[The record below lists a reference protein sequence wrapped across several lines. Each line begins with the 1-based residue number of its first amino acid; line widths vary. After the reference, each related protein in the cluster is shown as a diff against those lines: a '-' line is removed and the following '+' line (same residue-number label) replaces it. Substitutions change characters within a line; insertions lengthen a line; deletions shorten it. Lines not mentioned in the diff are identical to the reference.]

1 MNNEITIVE
10 VTRMW
15 KWRGRLPMTAWV
27 SMRRRAM
34 SRGGGRG
41 LALGL
46 LLIGVAGCQSP
57 GISGWDAGAGD
68 RPVVVVTNT
77 ILQDLTA
84 DIAEDKVVLVGL
96 LDPGDDPHVYEP
108 VPQDVQAIERA
119 DLIVYNGYNLEP
131 ALERLI
137 QSAGREADALAA
149 GEAAQ
154 PLAMDYDG
162 QRVPDPHVWGDVANA
177 IAMTEAIREALSQ
190 AFPEA
195 AASFAAE
202 SEALTIQL
210 RALDQ
215 WIAAAIAT
223 IPAPQR
229 QLVSTHDAFQYYAQA
244 YGLTVLGTLIGIS
257 TEEQPSAQTVQGL
270 ATAIRQ
276 AGIPVIFAET
286 TLNPALIQTVAT
298 EAGVTL
304 AEQKLYSD
312 AIGIPDSGAD
322 TYVKMLIANTTA
334 ITTALGGQLPPLPP
348 ELRSD

>member
-1 MNNEITIVE
+1 
-10 VTRMW
+10 
-15 KWRGRLPMTAWV
+15 
-27 SMRRRAM
+27 
-34 SRGGGRG
+34 
-41 LALGL
+41 LGL

-57 GISGWDAGAGD
+57 GVPEGVAGVGD

-84 DIAEDKVVLVGL
+84 EIAEDKVVLVGVL
-96 LDPGDDPHVYEP
+96 EPGDDPHVYEP

-137 QSAGREADALAA
+137 QSAGRDALAA

-162 QRVPDPHVWGDVANA
+162 QRVPDPHVWGDVENA

-190 AFPEA
+190 AFPED

-202 SEALTIQL
+202 SEALIAQL

-215 WIAAAIAT
+215 WIGAAIAT
-223 IPAPQR
+223 IPASQR

-257 TEEQPSAQTVQGL
+257 TEEQPSAQTVQRL
-270 ATAIRQ
+270 AAAIRQ

-298 EAGVTL
+298 EAGVKL
-304 AEQKLYSD
+304 ADRKLYSD
-312 AIGIPDSGAD
+312 AIGTPGSGAD
-322 TYVKMLIANTTA
+322 SYLNMLIANTTT

-348 ELRSD
+348 ELNPD

>member
-1 MNNEITIVE
+1 MKSGLLSWI
-10 VTRMW
+10 
-15 KWRGRLPMTAWV
+15 GRSSIASPSDLRRCGLP
-27 SMRRRAM
+27 RRRI
-34 SRGGGRG
+34 
-41 LALGL
+41 LWGL
-46 LLIGVAGCQSP
+46 LLIGVAGCQVP
-57 GISGWDAGAGD
+57 DVTEGDAGTGD

-77 ILQDLTA
+77 ILQNLTA
-84 DIAEDKVVLVGL
+84 EIAEDRVTLVGV

-108 VPQDVQAIERA
+108 VPQDVQAIEQA

-137 QSAGREADALAA
+137 QSAGRNADALAA

-162 QRVPDPHVWGDVANA
+162 QRVPDPHVWGDVENA
-177 IAMTEAIREALSQ
+177 IAMTEAIRETLS
-190 AFPEA
+190 ASFPED
-195 AASFAAE
+195 AASFSAE
-202 SEALTIQL
+202 SEALIAQL
-210 RALDQ
+210 QALDQ

-223 IPAPQR
+223 IPASQR

-257 TEEQPSAQTVQGL
+257 TEEQPSAQTVQEL

-304 AEQKLYSD
+304 TEQKLYSD
-312 AIGIPDSGAD
+312 AIGTPNSGAD
-322 TYVKMLIANTTA
+322 SYLNMLIANTTA

-348 ELRSD
+348 ELKPD